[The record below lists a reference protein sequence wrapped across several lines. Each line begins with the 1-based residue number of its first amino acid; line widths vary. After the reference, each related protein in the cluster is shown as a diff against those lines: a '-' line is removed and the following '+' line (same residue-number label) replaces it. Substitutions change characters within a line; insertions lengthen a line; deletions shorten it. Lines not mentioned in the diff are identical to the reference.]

1 MTEEVQALAEVD
13 SAPTMDVTA
22 TPEVAE
28 STPEVA
34 ENQVDQV
41 EEKKY
46 SQAEIDAMIGKRLA
60 REQRKWEREQ
70 ANRSAETQIVKA
82 APTASVDQFESPEA
96 YAEAM
101 AYQKAEELIAK
112 REAAKQ
118 QSAVLESYQEREEAA
133 RDKYDDFE
141 QVAYNPKLPITNVMA
156 ETIQSSDI
164 GPELAYY
171 LGSNPK
177 EADRISRMTPLGQA
191 KEIGKI
197 EAKLASAPPIKK
209 TTSAPAAFNFSKSAS
224 RVRGYLVKSSFAP
237 NCNGF
242 TKMLTTTHAFL
253 VFASSTSWMW
263 PACKLPMVGTKPM
276 RLPALR
282 SMASASSSMRSASS
296 LCPR

>member
-13 SAPTMDVTA
+13 SAPAPEVTA
-22 TPEVAE
+22 TSEIAE

-34 ENQVDQV
+34 EQSNEQV

-70 ANRSAETQIVKA
+70 AQRQAEQQVLKA
-82 APTASVDQFESPEA
+82 APTATADQFESPEA
-96 YAEAM
+96 YAEAL
-101 AYQKAEELIAK
+101 ALQKAEELIAK

-118 QSAVLESYQEREEAA
+118 QSQVLESYQEREEAA

-177 EADRISRMTPLGQA
+177 DAERISRMSPLAQA

-197 EAKLASAPPIKK
+197 EAKLASDPPVKR
-209 TTSAPAAFNFSKSAS
+209 TTSAPAPISPVTA
-224 RVRGYLVKSSFAP
+224 RSSGAP
-237 NCNGF
+237 AYDTTDPRS
-242 TKMLTTTHAFL
+242 TKTMTDSQWIEAER
-253 VFASSTSWMW
+253 ARQMKKMQ
-263 PACKLPMVGTKPM
+263 A
-276 RLPALR
+276 
-282 SMASASSSMRSASS
+282 MANR
-296 LCPR
+296 

>member
-13 SAPTMDVTA
+13 SAPAPEVTA
-22 TPEVAE
+22 TPEIAE
-28 STPEVA
+28 STPEVV
-34 ENQVDQV
+34 ENQSETPD
-41 EEKKY
+41 EKKY

-70 ANRSAETQIVKA
+70 QQRAAETQIVKA
-82 APTASVDQFESPEA
+82 PSTASADQFESPEA
-96 YAEAM
+96 YAEAL
-101 AYQKAEELIAK
+101 AYQKAEELLAK

-118 QSAVLESYQEREEAA
+118 QSQVLESYQEREEAA

-209 TTSAPAAFNFSKSAS
+209 TTSAPAPISPVTA
-224 RVRGYLVKSSFAP
+224 
-237 NCNGF
+237 
-242 TKMLTTTHAFL
+242 
-253 VFASSTSWMW
+253 
-263 PACKLPMVGTKPM
+263 
-276 RLPALR
+276 
-282 SMASASSSMRSASS
+282 RSAGAAT
-296 LCPR
+296 LDTTDPRSIKSMTASQWIEAERARQIKKLQSQNR

>member
-13 SAPTMDVTA
+13 SAPAPEVTA
-22 TPEVAE
+22 TPEAIE
-28 STPEVA
+28 NAPEVA
-34 ENQVDQV
+34 DESKEQV

-70 ANRSAETQIVKA
+70 QQRAAETQIVKA
-82 APTASVDQFESPEA
+82 PSTASADQFESPEA
-96 YAEAM
+96 YAEAL
-101 AYQKAEELIAK
+101 AYQRAEELIAK

-118 QSAVLESYQEREEAA
+118 QSQILESYQEREDAI

-177 EADRISRMTPLGQA
+177 DAERISRMTPLAQA

-197 EAKLASAPPIKK
+197 EAKLSSDPPVKR
-209 TTSAPAAFNFSKSAS
+209 TTSAPAPISPVTARSSGSPSHDTTDPRSIKS
-224 RVRGYLVKSSFAP
+224 
-237 NCNGF
+237 
-242 TKMLTTTHAFL
+242 MTTSQWIEAER
-253 VFASSTSWMW
+253 ARQIKKQQ
-263 PACKLPMVGTKPM
+263 AQY
-276 RLPALR
+276 R
-282 SMASASSSMRSASS
+282 
-296 LCPR
+296 

>member
-13 SAPTMDVTA
+13 SAPTTDVTA
-22 TPEVAE
+22 TPKVVE

-34 ENQVDQV
+34 ESQIDTPD
-41 EEKKY
+41 EKKY

-70 ANRSAETQIVKA
+70 SQRQSEQQTLRA

-96 YAEAM
+96 YAEAL

-118 QSAVLESYQEREEAA
+118 QSAVLESYQEREEVA
-133 RDKYDDFE
+133 RDKYDDFQ
-141 QVAYNPKLPITNVMA
+141 QVAYNPNLPITNVMA

-177 EADRISRMTPLGQA
+177 EADRISRMTPLSQA
-191 KEIGKI
+191 KEIGRI
-197 EAKLASAPPIKK
+197 EAKLAADPPVKR
-209 TTSAPAAFNFSKSAS
+209 TTSAPAPISPVTA
-224 RVRGYLVKSSFAP
+224 RSSGAP
-237 NCNGF
+237 AYDTTDPRS
-242 TKMLTTTHAFL
+242 TKTMTDSQWIEAER
-253 VFASSTSWMW
+253 ARQMK
-263 PACKLPMVGTKPM
+263 KLQAQMT
-276 RLPALR
+276 R
-282 SMASASSSMRSASS
+282 
-296 LCPR
+296 

>member
-13 SAPTMDVTA
+13 SAPATAVTA
-22 TPEVAE
+22 TTEATE
-28 STPEVA
+28 NAPEVA
-34 ENQVDQV
+34 ENQNTDQPAAKTFTQ
-41 EEKKY
+41 EEL
-46 SQAEIDAMIGKRLA
+46 DAAIGKRLA

-70 ANRSAETQIVKA
+70 QQRAAETQIVKA
-82 APTASVDQFESPEA
+82 APTASADQFESPEA
-96 YAEAM
+96 YAEAL

-118 QSAVLESYQEREEAA
+118 QSQVLESYQEREEAA

-177 EADRISRMTPLGQA
+177 DAERISRMSPLAQA

-197 EAKLASAPPIKK
+197 EAKLASDPPVKR
-209 TTSAPAAFNFSKSAS
+209 TTSAPAPISPVTA
-224 RVRGYLVKSSFAP
+224 R
-237 NCNGF
+237 
-242 TKMLTTTHAFL
+242 
-253 VFASSTSWMW
+253 STG
-263 PACKLPMVGTKPM
+263 VGTYDTTDP
-276 RLPALR
+276 R
-282 SMASASSSMRSASS
+282 STKTMTDSQWIEAERARQMKKLQAMSNR
-296 LCPR
+296 

>member
-13 SAPTMDVTA
+13 SAPAPEVTA
-22 TPEVAE
+22 TSESAE

-34 ENQVDQV
+34 ETQVDTPD
-41 EEKKY
+41 EKKY

-70 ANRSAETQIVKA
+70 QQRAAETQIVKA
-82 APTASVDQFESPEA
+82 APTTSVDQFESPEA
-96 YAEAM
+96 YAEAL
-101 AYQKAEELIAK
+101 AYQRAEELIAK

-118 QSAVLESYQEREEAA
+118 QSQVLESYQEREESA
-133 RDKYDDFE
+133 REKYDDFE

-177 EADRISRMTPLGQA
+177 DAERISRMTPLGQA

-197 EAKLASAPPIKK
+197 EAKLAAEPPVRR
-209 TTSAPAAFNFSKSAS
+209 TTSAPAPISPVTARSSGSPSHDTTDPRSIKS
-224 RVRGYLVKSSFAP
+224 
-237 NCNGF
+237 
-242 TKMLTTTHAFL
+242 MTTSQWIEAERARQL
-253 VFASSTSWMW
+253 K
-263 PACKLPMVGTKPM
+263 KLQSQN
-276 RLPALR
+276 R
-282 SMASASSSMRSASS
+282 
-296 LCPR
+296 

>member
-13 SAPTMDVTA
+13 SAPAPEVTA
-22 TPEVAE
+22 TPEAIQNA
-28 STPEVA
+28 PEVV
-34 ENQVDQV
+34 ENQNDQV

-70 ANRSAETQIVKA
+70 QQRAAETQIVKA

-96 YAEAM
+96 YAEAL
-101 AYQKAEELIAK
+101 AYQKAEELLAK

-118 QSAVLESYQEREEAA
+118 QSQVLESYQEREEAA

-156 ETIQSSDI
+156 ETIQSSEI

-177 EADRISRMTPLGQA
+177 DAERISRMTPLSQA

-197 EAKLASAPPIKK
+197 EAKLAAEPPVKR
-209 TTSAPAAFNFSKSAS
+209 TTSAPAPISPVTARSVGSPSHDTTDPRSIKTMTTSQWIEAE
-224 RVRGYLVKSSFAP
+224 RARQMK
-237 NCNGF
+237 
-242 TKMLTTTHAFL
+242 KMQAQ
-253 VFASSTSWMW
+253 
-263 PACKLPMVGTKPM
+263 
-276 RLPALR
+276 ALR
-282 SMASASSSMRSASS
+282 
-296 LCPR
+296 